1 MISRT
6 SPKTTRATSF
16 LHALGLA
23 AVCALGTAVV
33 GGTVLVP
40 SVAQADAGNAAVIGK
55 WTSIDDKTGQPGA
68 IIKTW
73 VDDKGILYGAIIQ
86 ILKKDAPPD
95 PKCVKCSGY
104 FKDKPLVGLTF
115 MFNLKKD
122 GDEWNGGDV
131 LDPESGTI
139 YHCKV
144 TPQAGGEKLDVR
156 GYVGISALG
165 RTQTWTRVH

>member
-1 MISRT
+1 M
-6 SPKTTRATSF
+6 
-16 LHALGLA
+16 
-23 AVCALGTAVV
+23 V
-33 GGTVLVP
+33 GR
-40 SVAQADAGNAAVIGK
+40 

-68 IIKTW
+68 LIRTW
-73 VDDKGILYGAIIQ
+73 VDDKGKLYGAIEK
-86 ILKKDAPPD
+86 ILKKDAPAD

-115 MFNLKKD
+115 LFDLHKD
-122 GDEWNGGDV
+122 GDEWNGGQV

-144 TPQAGGEKLDVR
+144 TPQGGGEKLDVR